1 MKWLSR
7 LLHIDVNRSLMVRV
21 NGGDWHGA
29 AQYGKDGENNAWGLW
44 FHYKADESKMK
55 LARFHQIP
63 GTNTYLHVS
72 ETQPSYN
79 AMLIAK
85 VD

>member
-1 MKWLSR
+1 M
-7 LLHIDVNRSLMVRV
+7 HIDVKYDLKVRV
-21 NGGDWHGA
+21 DGGPWHGSA
-29 AQYGKDGENNAWGLW
+29 KYGKDGLANAWELV